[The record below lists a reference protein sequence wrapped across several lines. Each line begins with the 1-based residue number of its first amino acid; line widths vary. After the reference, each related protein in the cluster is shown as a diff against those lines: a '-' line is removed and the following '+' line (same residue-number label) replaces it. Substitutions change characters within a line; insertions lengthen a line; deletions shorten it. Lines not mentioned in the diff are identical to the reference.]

1 MQSGN
6 CIFTGHLMLLESVAG
21 TSAFLQIYQNTGF
34 VVDLGDPRLGIAT
47 HSHLISSRV
56 VARQA
61 Q

>member
-1 MQSGN
+1 
-6 CIFTGHLMLLESVAG
+6 MLLESVAG

-56 VARQA
+56 VARHA